1 MFGIGVGMLYTP
13 ILVDRLQLEFP
24 SGHAVA
30 NILRALTDK
39 RLLRRSI
46 GKLGGGTGAGIAI
59 AALVS
64 RVAWLERI
72 GISAST
78 VGAGLIVGSR
88 IGVPALVMGGVGE
101 LLVPRLRAA
110 GYLGPHDP
118 FRKIGFLVGLAMI
131 MGAAVVDLAVI
142 GREAV
147 RRVQARRGAARAPVP
162 SGGLSSGRLLAWV
175 IVWGVALV
183 LVATLL
189 LGQPVGYV
197 LFALALVFL
206 FVFVNGISTGISDW
220 NPISSAFVVSV
231 LMMSALGLRSPIVAM
246 MAASILLVSTTV
258 GVDMQQD
265 RSTGWRLGSNRAIQF
280 RYQAVGIVVGSV
292 LCVVMAQLFMTAYP
306 ILRVDT
312 FTHPEAR
319 VGGWQSAMTFK
330 FVGAIRGMGH
340 LRPYQVT
347 ALWLGFG
354 IGFGTEVL
362 RKLHR
367 SAGRPTAAS
376 SPRAR
381 RRRGRRLD
389 GRRRAALEPLRLV
402 DGRLPRDLDRGLVRR
417 RQPADVAALPAP
429 RSAAVAPEENGDALP
444 EDMSTA
450 VADRR
455 RPHRRRVALHAGRRH
470 RGAARDGS
478 DRLSPSIDGESSF
491 DSSCTHPRWFA
502 ASAAD
507 LRALLSDHLHC
518 ERKAAENALSLVR
531 RYPHRGA
538 SVAQLSRLAHEET
551 SHVVQVAALLGRRG
565 WTPRADSPNHYAR
578 GLMDEVRGREPERLL
593 DALLVAAFIE
603 ARSHERLGCWRA
615 DSPPRARRSWP
626 ISTRRSATPRSATPR
641 SSSSS
646 RGRSS
651 RRRRSRRGS
660 KSSASARPRSW
671 ARCRTTCRVH

>member
-1 MFGIGVGMLYTP
+1 LPAPGSLRYHLLLGAVALFILGPLGGVTAAYMTFSLGFSVGAQVLAGILGSVVTYGYGAEGKHGANYIQTMAASVADLAGMCVLIQAMVWLGMPLPAGWKLGLYFGCIGMFGIGVGMLYTP
-13 ILVDRLQLEFP
+13 VLVDRLQLEFP

-30 NILRALTDK
+30 NILRALTDA

-110 GYLGPHDP
+110 GYLGEHDP

-131 MGAAVVDLAVI
+131 MGAAVVDLAII

-147 RRVQARRGAARAPVP
+147 RRMQARRGAPRAPVQ
-162 SGGLSSGRLLAWV
+162 SGGLSSGRLLGWV
-175 IVWGVALV
+175 IAWGVALV
-183 LVATLL
+183 LVATVL
-189 LGQPVGYV
+189 LGQPLGYV

-265 RSTGWRLGSNRAIQF
+265 RSTGWRLGSSRAIQF
-280 RYQAVGIVVGSV
+280 RYQAVGILVGSV

-340 LRPYQVT
+340 LKSYQVT
-347 ALWLGFG
+347 ALWIGFG

-362 RKLHR
+362 RKLLKR
-367 SAGRPTAAS
+367 WAAYGRFVASGGGGAVVGWLVDAVLLSSPYASSTGGFLEISTAAWFAAGS
-376 SPRAR
+376 LLTPLLSPR
-381 RRRGRRLD
+381 
-389 GRRRAALEPLRLV
+389 RAPV
-402 DGRLPRDLDRGLVRR
+402 VT
-417 RQPADVAALPAP
+417 
-429 RSAAVAPEENGDALP
+429 PEEHGDALP
-444 EDMSTA
+444 EDMST
-450 VADRR
+450 
-455 RPHRRRVALHAGRRH
+455 PSLIGGGLIAGESLYTL
-470 RGAARDGS
+470 GAA
-478 DRLSPSIDGESSF
+478 I
-491 DSSCTHPRWFA
+491 
-502 ASAAD
+502 
-507 LRALLSDHLHC
+507 
-518 ERKAAENALSLVR
+518 
-531 RYPHRGA
+531 
-538 SVAQLSRLAHEET
+538 
-551 SHVVQVAALLGRRG
+551 AALL
-565 WTPRADSPNHYAR
+565 
-578 GLMDEVRGREPERLL
+578 
-593 DALLVAAFIE
+593 ALV
-603 ARSHERLGCWRA
+603 
-615 DSPPRARRSWP
+615 
-626 ISTRRSATPRSATPR
+626 
-641 SSSSS
+641 
-646 RGRSS
+646 
-651 RRRRSRRGS
+651 
-660 KSSASARPRSW
+660 
-671 ARCRTTCRVH
+671 

>member
-1 MFGIGVGMLYTP
+1 MSDTPKARRFLPAPGSLRYHLLLGAVALFILGPLGGVTAAYMTFSLGFSVGAQVLAGILGSVVTYGYGAEGKHGANYIQTMAASVADLAGMCVLIQAMVWLGMPLPPGWKLGLYFGCIGMFGIGVGMLYTP

-142 GREAV
+142 GREAA
-147 RRVQARRGAARAPVP
+147 RRVRARRGTPRAPVQ

-175 IVWGVALV
+175 IVWGAALV
-183 LVATLL
+183 LVATML

-340 LRPYQVT
+340 LKPYQVT
-347 ALWLGFG
+347 ALWIGFG
-354 IGFGTEVL
+354 IGFGTEIA
-362 RKLHR
+362 RKLLAR
-367 SAGRPTAAS
+367 WQRYRRFIEASASGAVVSWLVDAVLLSSPYASSTGGFLEISTAAWFAAGSLLTSLLSPGRPPVVT
-376 SPRAR
+376 
-381 RRRGRRLD
+381 
-389 GRRRAALEPLRLV
+389 
-402 DGRLPRDLDRGLVRR
+402 
-417 RQPADVAALPAP
+417 
-429 RSAAVAPEENGDALP
+429 PEEKGDALP
-444 EDMSTA
+444 EDMST
-450 VADRR
+450 
-455 RPHRRRVALHAGRRH
+455 PSLIGGGLIAGESLYTL
-470 RGAARDGS
+470 GAA
-478 DRLSPSIDGESSF
+478 I
-491 DSSCTHPRWFA
+491 
-502 ASAAD
+502 
-507 LRALLSDHLHC
+507 
-518 ERKAAENALSLVR
+518 
-531 RYPHRGA
+531 
-538 SVAQLSRLAHEET
+538 
-551 SHVVQVAALLGRRG
+551 AALL
-565 WTPRADSPNHYAR
+565 TM
-578 GLMDEVRGREPERLL
+578 L
-593 DALLVAAFIE
+593 
-603 ARSHERLGCWRA
+603 
-615 DSPPRARRSWP
+615 
-626 ISTRRSATPRSATPR
+626 
-641 SSSSS
+641 
-646 RGRSS
+646 
-651 RRRRSRRGS
+651 
-660 KSSASARPRSW
+660 
-671 ARCRTTCRVH
+671 

>member
-1 MFGIGVGMLYTP
+1 MSEAPGEISNQSRKTRRFLPAPGSFRYHLLLGTVALFILGPLGGVTAAYMTFSLGFSVGAQVLAGILGSVVTYGYGAEGKHGANYIQTMAASVADLAGMCVLIQAMVWLGMPLPPGWKLGLYFGCIGMFGIGVGMLYTP

-24 SGHAVA
+24 SGYAVA

-46 GKLGGGTGAGIAI
+46 DKLGGGTGAGIAI

-147 RRVQARRGAARAPVP
+147 RRLKVRRGAPRAPVQ

-265 RSTGWRLGSNRAIQF
+265 RSTGWRLGSSRAIQF
-280 RYQAVGIVVGSV
+280 RYQAVGILVGSV

-340 LRPYQVT
+340 LKPYQVT

-354 IGFGTEVL
+354 IGFGTEVA
-362 RKLHR
+362 RKLLAR
-367 SAGRPTAAS
+367 WQSYKRFVGASGAGSAVGWLVDAVLLSSPYASSTGGFLEISTAAWFAAGS
-376 SPRAR
+376 LLTSLLSPR
-381 RRRGRRLD
+381 
-389 GRRRAALEPLRLV
+389 RA
-402 DGRLPRDLDRGLVRR
+402 
-417 RQPADVAALPAP
+417 PAA
-429 RSAAVAPEENGDALP
+429 APEEHGDALP
-444 EDMSTA
+444 EDMST
-450 VADRR
+450 
-455 RPHRRRVALHAGRRH
+455 PSLIGGGLIAGESLYTL
-470 RGAARDGS
+470 GAA
-478 DRLSPSIDGESSF
+478 I
-491 DSSCTHPRWFA
+491 
-502 ASAAD
+502 
-507 LRALLSDHLHC
+507 
-518 ERKAAENALSLVR
+518 
-531 RYPHRGA
+531 
-538 SVAQLSRLAHEET
+538 
-551 SHVVQVAALLGRRG
+551 AALL
-565 WTPRADSPNHYAR
+565 
-578 GLMDEVRGREPERLL
+578 
-593 DALLVAAFIE
+593 ALV
-603 ARSHERLGCWRA
+603 
-615 DSPPRARRSWP
+615 
-626 ISTRRSATPRSATPR
+626 
-641 SSSSS
+641 
-646 RGRSS
+646 
-651 RRRRSRRGS
+651 
-660 KSSASARPRSW
+660 
-671 ARCRTTCRVH
+671 

>member
-1 MFGIGVGMLYTP
+1 MSEEPRVRRFLPAPGSVRYHLLLGTVALFILGPLGGVTAAYMTFSLGFAVGAQVLAGILGSVVTYGYGAEGKHGANYIQTMAASVADLAGMCVLIQAMVWLGMPLPAGWKLGLYFGCIGMFGIGVGMLYTP

-46 GKLGGGTGAGIAI
+46 DKLGGGAGAGIAI

-142 GREAV
+142 GREAM
-147 RRVQARRGAARAPVP
+147 RRLQARRGAPRAPVQ

-175 IVWGVALV
+175 IAWGAALV

-292 LCVVMAQLFMTAYP
+292 LCVVMAKVFMTAYP

-340 LRPYQVT
+340 LAPYQVT
-347 ALWLGFG
+347 ALWIGFG

-362 RKLHR
+362 RKLMKR
-367 SAGRPTAAS
+367 WAAYGRFVASGGGGSVVGWLVDAVLLSSPYASSTGGFLEVSTAAWFAAGS
-376 SPRAR
+376 LLTSLLSPR
-381 RRRGRRLD
+381 
-389 GRRRAALEPLRLV
+389 RAPV
-402 DGRLPRDLDRGLVRR
+402 VT
-417 RQPADVAALPAP
+417 
-429 RSAAVAPEENGDALP
+429 PEEHGDALP
-444 EDMSTA
+444 EDMST
-450 VADRR
+450 
-455 RPHRRRVALHAGRRH
+455 PSLIGGGLIAGESLYTL
-470 RGAARDGS
+470 GAA
-478 DRLSPSIDGESSF
+478 I
-491 DSSCTHPRWFA
+491 
-502 ASAAD
+502 
-507 LRALLSDHLHC
+507 
-518 ERKAAENALSLVR
+518 
-531 RYPHRGA
+531 
-538 SVAQLSRLAHEET
+538 
-551 SHVVQVAALLGRRG
+551 AALL
-565 WTPRADSPNHYAR
+565 
-578 GLMDEVRGREPERLL
+578 
-593 DALLVAAFIE
+593 ALV
-603 ARSHERLGCWRA
+603 
-615 DSPPRARRSWP
+615 
-626 ISTRRSATPRSATPR
+626 
-641 SSSSS
+641 
-646 RGRSS
+646 
-651 RRRRSRRGS
+651 
-660 KSSASARPRSW
+660 
-671 ARCRTTCRVH
+671 

>member
-1 MFGIGVGMLYTP
+1 LPAPGSLRYHLLLGAVALFILGPLGGVTAAYMTFSLGFSVGAQVLAGILGSVVTYGYGAEGKHGANYIQTMAASVADLAGMCVLIQAMVWLGMPLPAGWKLGLYFGCIGMFGIGVGMLYTP
-13 ILVDRLQLEFP
+13 VLVDRLQLEFP

-30 NILRALTDK
+30 NILRALTDA

-64 RVAWLERI
+64 RVAWLGRI

-110 GYLGPHDP
+110 GYLGEHDP

-131 MGAAVVDLAVI
+131 MGAAVVDLAII

-147 RRVQARRGAARAPVP
+147 RRMQARRGAPRAPVQ
-162 SGGLSSGRLLAWV
+162 SGGLSSGRLLGWV
-175 IVWGVALV
+175 IAWGVALV
-183 LVATLL
+183 LVATVL
-189 LGQPVGYV
+189 LGQPLGYV

-265 RSTGWRLGSNRAIQF
+265 RSTGWRLGSSRAIQF
-280 RYQAVGIVVGSV
+280 RYQAVGILVGSV

-340 LRPYQVT
+340 LKSYQVT
-347 ALWLGFG
+347 ALWIGFG

-362 RKLHR
+362 RKLLKR
-367 SAGRPTAAS
+367 WAAYGRFVASGGGGAVVGWLVDAVLLSSPYASSTGGFLEISTAAWFAAGS
-376 SPRAR
+376 LLTPLLSPR
-381 RRRGRRLD
+381 
-389 GRRRAALEPLRLV
+389 RAPV
-402 DGRLPRDLDRGLVRR
+402 VT
-417 RQPADVAALPAP
+417 
-429 RSAAVAPEENGDALP
+429 PEEHGDALP
-444 EDMSTA
+444 EDMST
-450 VADRR
+450 
-455 RPHRRRVALHAGRRH
+455 PSLIGGGLIAGESLYTL
-470 RGAARDGS
+470 GAA
-478 DRLSPSIDGESSF
+478 I
-491 DSSCTHPRWFA
+491 
-502 ASAAD
+502 
-507 LRALLSDHLHC
+507 
-518 ERKAAENALSLVR
+518 
-531 RYPHRGA
+531 
-538 SVAQLSRLAHEET
+538 
-551 SHVVQVAALLGRRG
+551 AALL
-565 WTPRADSPNHYAR
+565 
-578 GLMDEVRGREPERLL
+578 
-593 DALLVAAFIE
+593 ALV
-603 ARSHERLGCWRA
+603 
-615 DSPPRARRSWP
+615 
-626 ISTRRSATPRSATPR
+626 
-641 SSSSS
+641 
-646 RGRSS
+646 
-651 RRRRSRRGS
+651 
-660 KSSASARPRSW
+660 
-671 ARCRTTCRVH
+671 

>member
-1 MFGIGVGMLYTP
+1 MSETPKARRFLPAPGSVRYHLLLGAVALFILGPLGGVTAAYMTFSLGFSVGAQVLAGILGSVVTYGYGAEGKHGANYIQTMAASVADLAGMCVLIQAMVWLGMPLPPGWKLGLYFGCIGMFGIGVGMLYTP
-13 ILVDRLQLEFP
+13 VLVDRLQLEFP

-30 NILRALTDK
+30 NILRALTDA

-78 VGAGLIVGSR
+78 LGAGLIVGSR

-110 GYLGPHDP
+110 GYLGEHDP

-147 RRVQARRGAARAPVP
+147 RRVQARRGAPRAPVQ
-162 SGGLSSGRLLAWV
+162 SGGLSSGRLLGWV
-175 IVWGVALV
+175 IGWGVALV

-189 LGQPVGYV
+189 LGQPLGYV

-265 RSTGWRLGSNRAIQF
+265 RSTGWRLGSSRAIQF
-280 RYQAVGIVVGSV
+280 RYQAIGILVGSV
-292 LCVVMAQLFMTAYP
+292 LCVVMAQLFMSAYP

-340 LRPYQVT
+340 LKPYQVT

-362 RKLHR
+362 RKLLKR
-367 SAGRPTAAS
+367 WAAYARFVASGGGGAAVGWLVDAVLLSSPYASSTGGFLEISTAAWFAAGSLLS
-376 SPRAR
+376 SLLSPGRA
-381 RRRGRRLD
+381 
-389 GRRRAALEPLRLV
+389 
-402 DGRLPRDLDRGLVRR
+402 
-417 RQPADVAALPAP
+417 PAVT
-429 RSAAVAPEENGDALP
+429 PEEKGDALP
-444 EDMSTA
+444 EDMST
-450 VADRR
+450 
-455 RPHRRRVALHAGRRH
+455 PSLIGGGLIAGESLYTL
-470 RGAARDGS
+470 GAA
-478 DRLSPSIDGESSF
+478 I
-491 DSSCTHPRWFA
+491 
-502 ASAAD
+502 
-507 LRALLSDHLHC
+507 
-518 ERKAAENALSLVR
+518 
-531 RYPHRGA
+531 
-538 SVAQLSRLAHEET
+538 
-551 SHVVQVAALLGRRG
+551 AALL
-565 WTPRADSPNHYAR
+565 
-578 GLMDEVRGREPERLL
+578 
-593 DALLVAAFIE
+593 ALV
-603 ARSHERLGCWRA
+603 
-615 DSPPRARRSWP
+615 
-626 ISTRRSATPRSATPR
+626 
-641 SSSSS
+641 
-646 RGRSS
+646 
-651 RRRRSRRGS
+651 
-660 KSSASARPRSW
+660 
-671 ARCRTTCRVH
+671 